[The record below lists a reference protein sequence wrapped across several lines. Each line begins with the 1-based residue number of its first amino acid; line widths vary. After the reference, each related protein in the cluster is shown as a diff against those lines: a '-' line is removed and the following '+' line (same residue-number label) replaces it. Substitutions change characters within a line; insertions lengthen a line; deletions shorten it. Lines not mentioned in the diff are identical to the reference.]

1 MWRQQNYRI
10 FLDGLTHIIDFI
22 LICTDSNHQKL
33 SISLFLV
40 IFGAKMG
47 SRQIFGDKI

>member
-1 MWRQQNYRI
+1 MWREQNYRF
-10 FLDGLTHIIDFI
+10 FLDGLTHIIDPI
-22 LICTDSNHQKL
+22 LIRTDPNHQKL

-40 IFGAKMG
+40 IFGVKMG